1 VVRHRGRA
9 FGPSNATEE
18 LSRTNELL
26 EATQAVDHVG
36 GWELDVMH
44 DALFWTAETYRIHE
58 TSPAEYTPTVATAIG
73 FYAPESIP
81 AITAAVQ
88 EAIEHGTPFDL
99 ELELITAK
107 GRGIWVRA
115 VGAATVERGR
125 TMRLTGAFQDIAEQE
140 KARASL
146 AASEARLRTAMDSMV
161 DGVVVASA
169 IRDEAGR
176 IVDFRTDYANAT
188 IGTITGVPAAEQIG
202 HTLLEL
208 FPAHRTDGQFEA
220 YVGVVE
226 TGVPFDSPDF
236 HYVDPDAAAGP
247 LDQYVDQYVA
257 KMGDGYVLSVR
268 DVADLRRGEAERA
281 RLSAAI
287 EQSADSIMI
296 TDAEARIE
304 YVNPAFER
312 VSGYTR
318 EEVLGQNP
326 RILKSGG
333 QGPALYEAMWA
344 ALTSGQPFVGDLTNR
359 RKDGSLYQEQ
369 AVISPVVDADGK
381 TTSYVAVSH
390 DVTRERTLEASA
402 VRLARER
409 AQIADTLAN
418 LKAGPTPEA
427 TAEAICR
434 QVVMLAGIRSGAL
447 WRFGIEGPMM
457 PLAFVRVDG
466 TAVPL
471 RPLPARRS
479 EFLRDRAEEGP
490 WVETWVHRPWHPY
503 ERLYREMG
511 VRAVS
516 HAPVRQ
522 GGDLIG
528 LLIITSADEDA
539 ISRLTESLPAL
550 LEFAALAGVLVG
562 PAIVDLTEAGNV
574 RRRMTGIIRE
584 VQFHPVFQPIV
595 DLESRETVGYEAL
608 TRFDSGQRPDLC
620 FAEARAVDMGLEL
633 ELATLGAAIAAA
645 RKLPAGRWLSL
656 NVSPRLLLQ
665 TERLRAVLWPTD
677 RPIYLEITEH
687 EIIEDYGA
695 MAAAVRALGHDVRLA
710 VDDAGAGIANF
721 SHIVELRP
729 NLVKLDIGLVRDV
742 NSDLGRQAM
751 VVGMRHFAIQTGCRL
766 LAEGIETEAE
776 AGTLSQ
782 LAVELGQGYLFA
794 RPEPVEMWAAGGG
807 SAGRTDR
814 PDNQARS

>member
-1 VVRHRGRA
+1 
-9 FGPSNATEE
+9 
-18 LSRTNELL
+18 
-26 EATQAVDHVG
+26 
-36 GWELDVMH
+36 MH

-99 ELELITAK
+99 ELELVTAK

-125 TMRLTGAFQDIAEQE
+125 TTRLTGAFQDIAEQE

-146 AASEARLRTAMDSMV
+146 AASEARLRTAMNSML

-176 IVDFRTDYANAT
+176 ITDFRTDYANAAMGA
-188 IGTITGVPAAEQIG
+188 ISGVPASDQIE

-208 FPAHRTDGQFEA
+208 FPAHRANSLFEA

-226 TGVPFDSPDF
+226 TGVPFEMPDF

-247 LDQYVDQYVA
+247 LDQYVDSCVA
-257 KMGDGYVLSVR
+257 RMGDGYVISIR
-268 DVADLRRGEAERA
+268 DVTERHRAEAERV

-287 EQSADSIMI
+287 EQSADSVVI
-296 TDAEARIE
+296 TDAEANIE

-318 EEVLGQNP
+318 EEAIGRNP
-326 RILKSGG
+326 RILKSGV

-344 ALTSGQPFVGDLTNR
+344 ALAGGQPFVGDLVNR
-359 RKDGSLYQEQ
+359 ARDGSLYQEQ
-369 AVISPVVDADGK
+369 AVISPVVGADGK
-381 TTSYVAVSH
+381 ITSYVAVSH

-418 LKAGPTPEA
+418 LKPGPTPEA

-447 WRFGIEGPMM
+447 WRFGLEGPAV
-457 PLAFVRVDG
+457 PLAFVRADG
-466 TAVPL
+466 KAVPL

-479 EFLRDRAEEGP
+479 AELRKRAVGGP
-490 WVETWVHRPWHPY
+490 WVEAFVQRPGHPY
-503 ERLYREMG
+503 QQVLREMD

-516 HAPVRQ
+516 HAPVRHD
-522 GGDLIG
+522 GDLVG
-528 LLIITSADEDA
+528 LLTVTSAGEDA

-562 PAIVDLTEAGNV
+562 PAIAGLTEAGNV
-574 RRRMTGIIRE
+574 RRRMTGIIRDG
-584 VQFHPVFQPIV
+584 QFHPVFQPIIE
-595 DLESRETVGYEAL
+595 LESRETVGYEAL

-620 FAEARAVDMGLEL
+620 FAEAWAVDMGPEL

-645 RKLPAGRWLSL
+645 RALPSGRWLSL

-665 TERLRAVLWPTD
+665 TERLAAVLWPSD

-687 EIIEDYGA
+687 EIIDDYP
-695 MAAAVRALGHDVRLA
+695 AVATAIRALGHDVRLA

-721 SHIVELRP
+721 GHIVELRP
-729 NLVKLDIGLVRDV
+729 SLVKLDIGLVRDV
-742 NSDLGRQAM
+742 NADLGRQAM
-751 VVGMRHFAIQTGCRL
+751 VVGMRHFARQTGCRL

-776 AGTLSQ
+776 ASTLGQ
-782 LAVELGQGYLFA
+782 LAVDLGQGYLFGRPA
-794 RPEPVEMWAAGGG
+794 RAETWAVAGG

-814 PDNQARS
+814 PDNRVRS